1 MALDSVGKP
10 SQETGEPRLLS
21 YTLGDVYGVCMPSP
35 GDPGSHLKSVRN
47 VPCKSQSRASPVG
60 SC

>member
-21 YTLGDVYGVCMPSP
+21 YTLGDVYGVCMPST
-35 GDPGSHLKSVRN
+35 GDPGRI
-47 VPCKSQSRASPVG
+47 
-60 SC
+60 